1 MNTIAICINRRMNS
15 KLCCAVMSVVI
26 CLLFFVSSSAISAQ
40 RVALVI
46 GNSNYAHAPILPNP
60 RNDASDIGAALER
73 LGFAVTR
80 LENADRNSLWQGLQE
95 FKRAASV
102 SKVAAVFYAGH
113 GIEVDQ
119 RNFLVPVDARL
130 ASDQDVEFEAVPL
143 DLVMRALDGASELR
157 LVILD
162 ACRDNPFAAKMQR
175 SGATRSIG
183 RGLARLE
190 PSEQMLVAYAAEAG
204 TVASDGDGRNSP
216 YTAALLRHI
225 EEPGLE
231 LDLMFRHVRDSVLS
245 STGGSQKP
253 FTYGS
258 LSSQGAY
265 LTGRPAV
272 ESTVEST
279 VVSGQSGS
287 SGGVPTEPNSGSF
300 ELAFWESIK
309 NSKDPAD
316 FQAYITQFPSGTFTA
331 LARNNIQR
339 LNSATEEQ
347 KVPDKTQ
354 VAAITPASIEA
365 LLELSRS
372 ERRKVQEGLAV
383 AGFNPGTADGLFG
396 QQTRVAV
403 GSWQLS
409 SGADKT
415 GYLDAKSAKVL
426 IALAAE
432 FVPARSP
439 GDVFRDCKSCP
450 QMVVVPA
457 GDYTMGSP
465 SSEKDQRDDESPRH
479 RVTISK
485 SFAVGKY
492 EVTRDEF
499 KEFVSNTGH
508 LSGRGCNFWAGEK
521 WKKSD
526 VYSWRNPGFEQG
538 EDDPVVCVN
547 WNDAKAYVK
556 WLSGETGHQYRLLS
570 ESEWEYVARAG
581 TTAPFHFGRTI
592 STDQANYDGEF
603 AYESGQVGVY
613 REKTLSVGSF
623 PSNGFGLHD
632 VHGNVWEWVEDCW
645 HAGYAGAPKDGR
657 AWTTGGDCTYH
668 VLRGGSWT
676 DLPRSLRAANRGGNE
691 TGFRYNF
698 NGFRVARTLTP

>member
-1 MNTIAICINRRMNS
+1 MNSIAICMHRRMNS
-15 KLCCAVMSVVI
+15 KLCCAIVSVVI
-26 CLLFFVSSSAISAQ
+26 FLLFFVSSAAMSAQ

-46 GNSNYAHAPILPNP
+46 GNSNYDHVPVLPNP

-95 FKRAASV
+95 FKRAAAV

-130 ASDQDVEFEAVPL
+130 ASDQDVEFETVPL

-190 PSEQMLVAYAAEAG
+190 PSEQTLVAYAAEAG

-245 STGGSQKP
+245 STGGSQRP

-265 LTGRPAV
+265 LTGRP
-272 ESTVEST
+272 TVEST
-279 VVSGQSGS
+279 TVEQSTSGDKIQSVSDR
-287 SGGVPTEPNSGSF
+287 VDVN
-300 ELAFWESIK
+300 LAFWESIK
-309 NSKDPAD
+309 DSKDPAD
-316 FQAYITQFPSGTFTA
+316 FYAYLEGFPNGIFAA
-331 LARNNIQR
+331 LARNKIER
-339 LNSATEEQ
+339 LKSATEEQ
-347 KVPDKTQ
+347 KVPERTQ
-354 VAAITPASIEA
+354 VAAITPASIESS
-365 LLELSRS
+365 LELGRS

-383 AGFNPGTADGLFG
+383 AGFDPGAADGLFG
-396 QQTRVAV
+396 QRTRVAI
-403 GSWQLS
+403 GKWQLS
-409 SGADKT
+409 RGVDKT

-457 GDYTMGSP
+457 GDYMMGSP
-465 SSEKDQRDDESPRH
+465 SSEKGRVNDEGPRH

-485 SFAVGKY
+485 PFAVGKY
-492 EVTRDEF
+492 EVTFSQWDACVAE
-499 KEFVSNTGH
+499 G
-508 LSGRGCNFWAGEK
+508 GCSHRP
-521 WKKSD
+521 SD
-526 VYSWRNPGFEQG
+526 NSWRRNER
-538 EDDPVVCVN
+538 PVINVN
-547 WNDAKAYVK
+547 WKDAKAYVK
-556 WLSGETGHQYRLLS
+556 WLSGRTGHQYRLLS

-581 TTAPFHFGRTI
+581 TTGPFHFGRTI
-592 STDQANYDGEF
+592 STDQANYNGNY
-603 AYESGQVGVY
+603 AYGKGRKGVF
-613 REKTLSVGSF
+613 RKKTVSVGSF
-623 PSNGFGLHD
+623 PSNGYGLYD

-645 HAGYAGAPKDGR
+645 HTSYAGAPKDGR
-657 AWTTGGDCTYH
+657 AWTTGGDCTDR
-668 VLRGGSWT
+668 VLRGGSWNVR
-676 DLPRSLRAANRGGNE
+676 PRVLACGESQLEWIRRSG
-691 TGFRYNF
+691 TSY

>member
-1 MNTIAICINRRMNS
+1 MNNIAICMHRRMNS
-15 KLCCAVMSVVI
+15 KLCCAVVLIVI
-26 CLLFFVSSSAISAQ
+26 CLLFFVSSSAMSAQ

-46 GNSNYAHAPILPNP
+46 GNSNYAHVPVLPNP

-130 ASDQDVEFEAVPL
+130 ASDQDVEFETVPL

-190 PSEQMLVAYAAEAG
+190 PSEQTLVAYSAEAG

-216 YTAALLRHI
+216 YTEALLRHI

-245 STGGSQKP
+245 STGGSQRP

-258 LSSQGAY
+258 LSSQGTY
-265 LTGRPAV
+265 LTGRPA
-272 ESTVEST
+272 VEST

-287 SGGVPTEPNSGSF
+287 SGGVRTEPNSGSF
-300 ELAFWESIK
+300 ELAFWDSIK
-309 NSKDPAD
+309 ISKDPAD
-316 FQAYITQFPSGTFTA
+316 FQAYLTQFPSGTFTA
-331 LARNNIQR
+331 LARNNIER
-339 LNSATEEQ
+339 LKSATEEQ
-347 KVPDKTQ
+347 KVPDRTQ
-354 VAAITPASIEA
+354 VAAITQASIESS
-365 LLELSRS
+365 LELSRS
-372 ERRKVQEGLAV
+372 ERRKVQKGLAV
-383 AGFNPGTADGLFG
+383 AGFDPGAADGLFG
-396 QQTRVAV
+396 QRTRVAI
-403 GSWQLS
+403 GRWQLS
-409 SGADKT
+409 SGSDKT

-432 FVPARSP
+432 FIPARSP
-439 GDVFRDCKSCP
+439 DDVFRDCKSCP

-457 GDYTMGSP
+457 GDFMMGSP
-465 SSEKDQRDDESPRH
+465 SSEEDRMDEESPRH

-485 SFAVGKY
+485 PFAVGKY
-492 EVTRDEF
+492 EVTFSQWDACVAEGGCSHRPSDE
-499 KEFVSNTGH
+499 SW
-508 LSGRGCNFWAGEK
+508 GRSE
-521 WKKSD
+521 
-526 VYSWRNPGFEQG
+526 R
-538 EDDPVVCVN
+538 PVIRVN
-547 WNDAKAYVK
+547 WYDTEEYVK
-556 WLSGETGHQYRLLS
+556 WLSGKTGHQYRLLS

-581 TTAPFHFGRTI
+581 TTGPFHFGRTI
-592 STDQANYDGEF
+592 STDQANYNGE
-603 AYESGQVGVY
+603 YVYGSGREGVY
-613 REKTLSVGSF
+613 RGKTVSVGIF
-623 PSNGFGLHD
+623 PSNGYGLHD

-645 HAGYAGAPKDGR
+645 HDSYVGAPTNGR
-657 AWTTGGDCTYH
+657 AWTMGEEYCGLR
-668 VLRGGSWT
+668 VLRGGSWISG
-676 DLPRSLRAANRGGNE
+676 PRVLRAANRSRNDAGEPGN
-691 TGFRYNF
+691 FSV
-698 NGFRVARTLTP
+698 GFRVARTLTP

>member
-1 MNTIAICINRRMNS
+1 MNNIAICMHRRMNS
-15 KLCCAVMSVVI
+15 KLCCAVVLIVI
-26 CLLFFVSSSAISAQ
+26 CLLFFVSSSAMSAQ

-46 GNSNYAHAPILPNP
+46 GNSNYAHVPVLPNP

-130 ASDQDVEFEAVPL
+130 ASDQDVEFETVPL

-162 ACRDNPFAAKMQR
+162 ACRDNPFAVKMQR

-190 PSEQMLVAYAAEAG
+190 PSEQTLVAYSAEAG

-216 YTAALLRHI
+216 YTEALLRHI

-245 STGGSQKP
+245 STGGSQRP

-258 LSSQGAY
+258 LSSQGTY
-265 LTGRPAV
+265 LTGRPA
-272 ESTVEST
+272 VEST

-300 ELAFWESIK
+300 ELAFWDSIK

-316 FQAYITQFPSGTFTA
+316 FQAYLTQFPSGTFTA
-331 LARNNIQR
+331 LARNNIER
-339 LNSATEEQ
+339 LKSATEEQ
-347 KVPDKTQ
+347 KVPDRTQ
-354 VAAITPASIEA
+354 VAAITQASIES

-372 ERRKVQEGLAV
+372 ERREVQEGLAV
-383 AGFNPGTADGLFG
+383 AGFNPGAADGLFG
-396 QQTRVAV
+396 QRTRVAI
-403 GSWQLS
+403 GRWQLS

-415 GYLDAKSAKVL
+415 GYLDAKSARVL

-457 GDYTMGSP
+457 GDFMMGSP
-465 SSEKDQRDDESPRH
+465 SSEEESR
-479 RVTISK
+479 
-485 SFAVGKY
+485 
-492 EVTRDEF
+492 
-499 KEFVSNTGH
+499 
-508 LSGRGCNFWAGEK
+508 
-521 WKKSD
+521 
-526 VYSWRNPGFEQG
+526 
-538 EDDPVVCVN
+538 
-547 WNDAKAYVK
+547 
-556 WLSGETGHQYRLLS
+556 
-570 ESEWEYVARAG
+570 
-581 TTAPFHFGRTI
+581 
-592 STDQANYDGEF
+592 
-603 AYESGQVGVY
+603 
-613 REKTLSVGSF
+613 
-623 PSNGFGLHD
+623 
-632 VHGNVWEWVEDCW
+632 
-645 HAGYAGAPKDGR
+645 
-657 AWTTGGDCTYH
+657 
-668 VLRGGSWT
+668 
-676 DLPRSLRAANRGGNE
+676 
-691 TGFRYNF
+691 
-698 NGFRVARTLTP
+698 

>member
-272 ESTVEST
+272 ESTVVST

-383 AGFNPGTADGLFG
+383 AGFDPGTADGLFG

-409 SGADKT
+409 SGVDKT

-465 SSEKDQRDDESPRH
+465 SSEKDRRDDESPRH

-538 EDDPVVCVN
+538 EDAPVVCVN

-592 STDQANYDGEF
+592 STDHANYDGEF
-603 AYESGQVGVY
+603 VGGSGQEGVF
-613 REKTLSVGSF
+613 REKTVSVGSF
-623 PSNGFGLHD
+623 PSNGYGLHD

-645 HAGYAGAPKDGR
+645 HASYADAPKDGR
-657 AWTTGGDCTYH
+657 AWTTRGDCTYH
-668 VLRGGSWT
+668 VLRGGSWI
-676 DLPRSLRAANRGGNE
+676 DLPRSLRAANRSGNE

>member
-1 MNTIAICINRRMNS
+1 M
-15 KLCCAVMSVVI
+15 
-26 CLLFFVSSSAISAQ
+26 SAQ

-46 GNSNYAHAPILPNP
+46 GNSNYAHVPVLPNP

-130 ASDQDVEFEAVPL
+130 ASDQDVEFETVPL

-190 PSEQMLVAYAAEAG
+190 PSEQTLIAYSAEAG
-204 TVASDGDGRNSP
+204 TVASDGEGRNSP

-245 STGGSQKP
+245 STGGSQRP

-272 ESTVEST
+272 ESTV
-279 VVSGQSGS
+279 VSGQSGS
-287 SGGVPTEPNSGSF
+287 SGGVPTEPSSGSF
-300 ELAFWESIK
+300 ELVFWESIK

-316 FQAYITQFPSGTFTA
+316 FQAYLTKFPSGTFTA
-331 LARNNIQR
+331 LARNNIER
-339 LNSATEEQ
+339 LKSATEEQ
-347 KVPDKTQ
+347 KVPDRTQ
-354 VAAITPASIEA
+354 VAAITQASIES

-383 AGFNPGTADGLFG
+383 AGFDPGGADGLFG
-396 QQTRVAV
+396 QRTRVAI
-403 GSWQLS
+403 GRWQLS
-409 SGADKT
+409 SGSDKT
-415 GYLDAKSAKVL
+415 GYLDVKSAKVL

-457 GDYTMGSP
+457 GDFMMGSP
-465 SSEKDQRDDESPRH
+465 SSEEDRNDDESPRH

-485 SFAVGKY
+485 PFSIGKY
-492 EVTRDEF
+492 EVTFSEWDACVAAGGCRGYRPDD
-499 KEFVSNTGH
+499 VGW
-508 LSGRGCNFWAGEK
+508 GRGNRPVI
-521 WKKSD
+521 D
-526 VYSWRNPGFEQG
+526 VSW
-538 EDDPVVCVN
+538 EDAQAFVR
-547 WNDAKAYVK
+547 
-556 WLSGETGHQYRLLS
+556 WLSSETGQDYRLLT
-570 ESEWEYVARAG
+570 ESEWEYAARAG
-581 TTAPFHFGRTI
+581 TTGPFHFGSTI
-592 STDQANYDGEF
+592 STDQANYYGRVV
-603 AYESGQVGVY
+603 YGSGRKGVF
-613 REKTLSVGSF
+613 REKTVSVGSF
-623 PSNGFGLHD
+623 PSNGYGLHD

-645 HAGYAGAPKDGR
+645 HASYAGAPKDGG
-657 AWTTGGDCTYH
+657 AWTTGGDCADR
-668 VLRGGSWT
+668 VLRGGSWI
-676 DLPRSLRAANRGGNE
+676 DDPGDLRAALRLWDE
-691 TGFRYNF
+691 SGFRIF
-698 NGFRVARTLTP
+698 TIGFRVARTLTP

>member
-1 MNTIAICINRRMNS
+1 MNNIAICMHRRMNS
-15 KLCCAVMSVVI
+15 KLCCAVVLIVI
-26 CLLFFVSSSAISAQ
+26 CLLFFVSSSAMSAQ

-46 GNSNYAHAPILPNP
+46 GNSNYAHVPVLPNP

-130 ASDQDVEFEAVPL
+130 ASDQDVEFETVPL

-190 PSEQMLVAYAAEAG
+190 PSEQTLVAYSAEAG

-216 YTAALLRHI
+216 YTEALLRHI

-245 STGGSQKP
+245 STGGSQRP

-258 LSSQGAY
+258 LSSQGTY
-265 LTGRPAV
+265 LTGRPA
-272 ESTVEST
+272 VEST

-287 SGGVPTEPNSGSF
+287 SGGVRTEPNSGSF
-300 ELAFWESIK
+300 ELAFWDSIK

-316 FQAYITQFPSGTFTA
+316 FQAYLTQFPSGTFTA
-331 LARNNIQR
+331 LARNNIER
-339 LNSATEEQ
+339 LKSATEEQ
-347 KVPDKTQ
+347 KVPDRTQ
-354 VAAITPASIEA
+354 VAAITQASIESS
-365 LLELSRS
+365 LELSRS
-372 ERRKVQEGLAV
+372 ERRKVQKGLAV
-383 AGFNPGTADGLFG
+383 AGFDPGAADGLFG
-396 QQTRVAV
+396 QRTRVAI
-403 GSWQLS
+403 GRWQLS

-415 GYLDAKSAKVL
+415 GYLDAKSARVL

-457 GDYTMGSP
+457 GDYMMGSA
-465 SSEKDQRDDESPRH
+465 SSEEYRSDNESPRH
-479 RVTISK
+479 RVTISEP
-485 SFAVGKY
+485 FAVGKY
-492 EVTRDEF
+492 EVTFSQWDACVAEGGCSHRPSDESWGRS
-499 KEFVSNTGH
+499 ERPVINVS
-508 LSGRGCNFWAGEK
+508 
-521 WKKSD
+521 
-526 VYSWRNPGFEQG
+526 
-538 EDDPVVCVN
+538 
-547 WNDAKAYVK
+547 WNDTKEYVK
-556 WLSGETGHQYRLLS
+556 WLSGKTGNQYRLLS

-581 TTAPFHFGRTI
+581 TTGPFHYGRTI
-592 STDQANYDGEF
+592 STDQANYDGDF
-603 AYESGQVGVY
+603 VYGSGRKGVD
-613 REKTLSVGSF
+613 RQKTVSVGSF
-623 PSNGFGLHD
+623 PSNGYGLHD

-645 HAGYAGAPKDGR
+645 HESYAGAPKDGR
-657 AWTTGGDCTYH
+657 AWTTGGSCGH
-668 VLRGGSWT
+668 RVLRGGSWNY
-676 DLPRSLRAANRGGNE
+676 LPRSLRAANRSGNR
-691 TGFRYNF
+691 TGLRINWF
-698 NGFRVARTLTP
+698 GFRVARTLTP

>member
-1 MNTIAICINRRMNS
+1 MNTIAICMNRRMNS

-26 CLLFFVSSSAISAQ
+26 CLLFFVSSSAMSAQ

-46 GNSNYAHAPILPNP
+46 GNSNYANAPVLANP

-73 LGFAVTR
+73 LGFDVTR
-80 LENADRNSLWQGLQE
+80 LENVDRNSLWHGLQD

-130 ASDQDVEFEAVPL
+130 ASDQDVEFETVPL

-190 PSEQMLVAYAAEAG
+190 PSEQTLVAYSAEAG

-225 EEPGLE
+225 EEPGME

-245 STGGSQKP
+245 STGGSQRP

-258 LSSQGAY
+258 LSSQGTY
-265 LTGRPAV
+265 LTGQPA
-272 ESTVEST
+272 VEST
-279 VVSGQSGS
+279 VVSGQSGI
-287 SGGVPTEPNSGSF
+287 SGGVPTEPKIGSF
-300 ELAFWESIK
+300 ELTFWESII

-316 FQAYITQFPSGTFTA
+316 LQAYITKFPSGMFTD
-331 LARNNIQR
+331 LARNKIQR
-339 LNSATEEQ
+339 LNSATEKQ
-347 KVPDKTQ
+347 IAPNKTQ
-354 VAAITPASIEA
+354 VAAITPVSIESS
-365 LLELSRS
+365 LELSRL
-372 ERRKVQEGLAV
+372 ERRKIQNGLVV
-383 AGFNPGTADGLFG
+383 AGFDPGATDGLFG
-396 QQTRVAV
+396 QRTRVAI
-403 GSWQLS
+403 GRWQLS

-415 GYLDAKSAKVL
+415 GYLDANSAKIL

-457 GDYTMGSP
+457 GDYRMGSL
-465 SSEKDQRDDESPRH
+465 SNEEGRRDDESPRH

-485 SFAVGKY
+485 PFAVGKY
-492 EVTRDEF
+492 EVTRGEF
-499 KEFVSNTGH
+499 KDFVSDTGH
-508 LSGRGCNFWAGEK
+508 LSGRGCNYWTGEE

-526 VYSWRNPGFEQG
+526 AYSWRNPGFAQG
-538 EDDPVVCVN
+538 EDAPVVCVD

-556 WLSGETGHQYRLLS
+556 WLSGKTGHQYQLLS

-581 TTAPFHFGRTI
+581 TTGPFHFGRSIT
-592 STDQANYDGEF
+592 TDQANYDGEF
-603 AYESGQVGVY
+603 VYGSGQEGVY
-613 REKTLSVGSF
+613 REKTVSVGSF
-623 PSNGFGLHD
+623 PSNGYGLHD

-645 HAGYAGAPKDGR
+645 HASYVDAPKDGR
-657 AWTTGGDCTYH
+657 AWTTRGDCTYH
-668 VLRGGSWT
+668 VLRGGSWI
-676 DLPRSLRAANRGGNE
+676 DLPGSLRAANRSGNE

-698 NGFRVARTLTP
+698 NGFRVARALTP

>member
-1 MNTIAICINRRMNS
+1 MNNIAICMHRRMNS
-15 KLCCAVMSVVI
+15 KLCCAVVLIVI
-26 CLLFFVSSSAISAQ
+26 CLLFFVSSSAMSAQ

-46 GNSNYAHAPILPNP
+46 GNSNYAHVPVLPNP

-130 ASDQDVEFEAVPL
+130 ASDQDVEFETVPL

-190 PSEQMLVAYAAEAG
+190 PSEQTLVAYSAEAG

-216 YTAALLRHI
+216 YTEALLRHI

-245 STGGSQKP
+245 STGGSQRP

-258 LSSQGAY
+258 LSSQGVY
-265 LTGRPAV
+265 LTGRPA
-272 ESTVEST
+272 VEST

-300 ELAFWESIK
+300 ELAFWDSIK

-316 FQAYITQFPSGTFTA
+316 FQAYLTQFPSGTFTA
-331 LARNNIQR
+331 LARNNIER
-339 LNSATEEQ
+339 LKSATEEQ
-347 KVPDKTQ
+347 KVPDRTQ
-354 VAAITPASIEA
+354 VAAITQASIESS
-365 LLELSRS
+365 LELSRS
-372 ERRKVQEGLAV
+372 ERRKVQKGLAV
-383 AGFNPGTADGLFG
+383 AGFDPGAADGLFG
-396 QQTRVAV
+396 QRTRVEI
-403 GSWQLS
+403 GRWQFS

-415 GYLDAKSAKVL
+415 GYLDTKSARVL

-457 GDYTMGSP
+457 GDFMMGSP
-465 SSEKDQRDDESPRH
+465 SSEENRSDYESPRH

-485 SFAVGKY
+485 PFAVGKY
-492 EVTRDEF
+492 EVTFSQWDACVAEGGCSHRPSDESWGRS
-499 KEFVSNTGH
+499 ERPVINVS
-508 LSGRGCNFWAGEK
+508 
-521 WKKSD
+521 
-526 VYSWRNPGFEQG
+526 
-538 EDDPVVCVN
+538 
-547 WNDAKAYVK
+547 WNDTKEYVK
-556 WLSGETGHQYRLLS
+556 WLSGKTGNQYRLLS

-581 TTAPFHFGRTI
+581 TTGPFHYGRTI
-592 STDQANYDGEF
+592 STDQANYYGDFVYG
-603 AYESGQVGVY
+603 SGRKGVY
-613 REKTLSVGSF
+613 REKTVSVGSF
-623 PSNGFGLHD
+623 PSNGYGLHD

-645 HAGYAGAPKDGR
+645 HDSYYAGAPKDGR
-657 AWTTGGDCTYH
+657 AWTTGESCWLR
-668 VLRGGSWT
+668 VLRGGSW
-676 DLPRSLRAANRGGNE
+676 LSEPRVLRAANRFWDVTGG
-691 TGFRYNF
+691 RINF
-698 NGFRVARTLTP
+698 IGFRVARTLTP

>member
-1 MNTIAICINRRMNS
+1 MNNIAICMHRRMNS
-15 KLCCAVMSVVI
+15 KLCCAVVLIVI
-26 CLLFFVSSSAISAQ
+26 CLLFFVSSSAMSAQ

-46 GNSNYAHAPILPNP
+46 GNSNYAHVPVLPNP

-130 ASDQDVEFEAVPL
+130 ASDQDVEFETVPL

-190 PSEQMLVAYAAEAG
+190 PSEQTLVAYSAEAG

-216 YTAALLRHI
+216 YTEALLRHI

-245 STGGSQKP
+245 STGGSQRP

-258 LSSQGAY
+258 LSSQGVY
-265 LTGRPAV
+265 LTGRPA
-272 ESTVEST
+272 VEST

-300 ELAFWESIK
+300 ELAFWDSIK

-316 FQAYITQFPSGTFTA
+316 FQAYLTQFPSGTFTA
-331 LARNNIQR
+331 LARNNIER
-339 LNSATEEQ
+339 LKSATEEQ
-347 KVPDKTQ
+347 KVPDRTQ
-354 VAAITPASIEA
+354 VAAITQASIESS
-365 LLELSRS
+365 LELSRS
-372 ERRKVQEGLAV
+372 ERRKVQKGLAV
-383 AGFNPGTADGLFG
+383 AGFDPGAADGLFG
-396 QQTRVAV
+396 QRTRVAI
-403 GSWQLS
+403 GRWQLS

-415 GYLDAKSAKVL
+415 GYLDAKSARVL

-457 GDYTMGSP
+457 GDYMMGSP
-465 SSEKDQRDDESPRH
+465 SSEESRADGESPRH

-485 SFAVGKY
+485 PFAVGKY
-492 EVTRDEF
+492 EITFSQWDACVTEGGCSHRPRDESWGRSERPVINVSWKDT
-499 KEFVSNTGH
+499 KE
-508 LSGRGCNFWAGEK
+508 
-521 WKKSD
+521 
-526 VYSWRNPGFEQG
+526 
-538 EDDPVVCVN
+538 
-547 WNDAKAYVK
+547 YVK
-556 WLSGETGHQYRLLS
+556 WLSGKTGNQYRLLS

-581 TTAPFHFGRTI
+581 TTAPFHYGRTI
-592 STDQANYDGEF
+592 STDQANYNGE
-603 AYESGQVGVY
+603 YVYGSGRKGVY
-613 REKTLSVGSF
+613 REKTVSVGSF
-623 PSNGFGLHD
+623 PSNGYGLHD
-632 VHGNVWEWVEDCW
+632 VHGNVLEWVEDCW
-645 HAGYAGAPKDGR
+645 HSDYSGAPTDGS
-657 AWTTGGDCTYH
+657 AWTSGGNCNRR
-668 VLRGGSWT
+668 VLRGGSWIS
-676 DLPRSLRAANRGGNE
+676 DRG
-691 TGFRYNF
+691 TC
-698 NGFRVARTLTP
+698 ARRIASG

>member
-1 MNTIAICINRRMNS
+1 MNNIAICMHRRMNS
-15 KLCCAVMSVVI
+15 KLCCAVVLIVI
-26 CLLFFVSSSAISAQ
+26 CLLFFVSSSAMSAQ

-46 GNSNYAHAPILPNP
+46 GNSNYAHVPVLPNP

-130 ASDQDVEFEAVPL
+130 ASDQDVEFETVPL

-162 ACRDNPFAAKMQR
+162 ACRDNPFAVKMQR

-190 PSEQMLVAYAAEAG
+190 PSEQTLVAYSAEAG

-216 YTAALLRHI
+216 YTEALLRHI

-245 STGGSQKP
+245 STGGSQRP

-258 LSSQGAY
+258 LSSQGTY
-265 LTGRPAV
+265 LTGRPA
-272 ESTVEST
+272 VEST

-300 ELAFWESIK
+300 ELAFWDSIK

-316 FQAYITQFPSGTFTA
+316 FQAYLTQFPSGTFTA
-331 LARNNIQR
+331 LARNNIER
-339 LNSATEEQ
+339 LKSATEEQ
-347 KVPDKTQ
+347 KVPDRTQ
-354 VAAITPASIEA
+354 VAAITQASIES

-383 AGFNPGTADGLFG
+383 AGFDPGVADGLFG
-396 QQTRVAV
+396 RRTRVAI
-403 GSWQLS
+403 GRWQLS
-409 SGADKT
+409 GGADKT
-415 GYLDAKSAKVL
+415 GYLDAKSARVL

-432 FVPARSP
+432 FVPVRSP

-457 GDYTMGSP
+457 GDYMMGSP
-465 SSEKDQRDDESPRH
+465 SSEQGRSDDESPRH

-485 SFAVGKY
+485 PFAVGKY
-492 EVTRDEF
+492 EVTFSQWDACVAEGGCSHRPSDKSWGRSERPVIY
-499 KEFVSNTGH
+499 VS
-508 LSGRGCNFWAGEK
+508 
-521 WKKSD
+521 
-526 VYSWRNPGFEQG
+526 
-538 EDDPVVCVN
+538 
-547 WNDAKAYVK
+547 WNDTKEYVK
-556 WLSGETGHQYRLLS
+556 WLIGKTGNQYRLLS

-581 TTAPFHFGRTI
+581 TTGPFHFGGTI
-592 STDQANYDGEF
+592 SSNQANYNGE
-603 AYESGQVGVY
+603 YVYGSGRKGMY
-613 REKTLSVGSF
+613 REKTVSVGSF
-623 PSNGFGLHD
+623 PSNGYGLHD

-645 HAGYAGAPKDGR
+645 HDSYAGAPTDGR
-657 AWTTGGDCTYH
+657 AWTTGGYCGH
-668 VLRGGSWT
+668 RVLRGGSWVSY
-676 DLPRSLRAANRGGNE
+676 PGVLRAANRAWDG
-691 TGFRYNF
+691 TGFRLSG

>member
-1 MNTIAICINRRMNS
+1 MFAIAIRVGSLTGVIPR
-15 KLCCAVMSVVI
+15 LAVLLTVA
-26 CLLFFVSSSAISAQ
+26 CLLFFVAVPTMSAQ

-46 GNSNYAHAPILPNP
+46 GNSNYDHVPILANP

-73 LGFAVTR
+73 LGFVVTP
-80 LENADRNSLWQGLQE
+80 LENVGYDSFRKSLQE

-130 ASDQDVEFEAVPL
+130 ASDQDVEFETVPL

-190 PSEQMLVAYAAEAG
+190 PSEQTLVAYSAEAG

-245 STGGSQKP
+245 STGGSQRP

-258 LSSQGAY
+258 LSSQGTY
-265 LTGRPAV
+265 LTERGEAEPV
-272 ESTVEST
+272 EDEKEVEKL
-279 VVSGQSGS
+279 VVISPS
-287 SGGVPTEPNSGSF
+287 SSDEQLATER
-300 ELAFWESIK
+300 LFWESIK
-309 NSKDPAD
+309 DLTNAEY
-316 FQAYITQFPSGTFTA
+316 FQAYIDQYPDGA
-331 LARNNIQR
+331 YVKLARIKLKVLKDASEKNTTTGVDAQLNSTVEQLPEPSFESVELSLNLTRPERSNIQ
-339 LNSATEEQ
+339 
-347 KVPDKTQ
+347 K
-354 VAAITPASIEA
+354 
-365 LLELSRS
+365 
-372 ERRKVQEGLAV
+372 GLVV
-383 AGFNPGTADGLFG
+383 AGFDPGAADGLFG
-396 QQTRVAV
+396 QRTRVAI
-403 GSWQLS
+403 GKWQLS
-409 SGADKT
+409 RGVDKT

-457 GDYTMGSP
+457 GDYMMGSP
-465 SSEKDQRDDESPRH
+465 SSEKGRVDDEGPRH

-485 SFAVGKY
+485 PFAVGKY
-492 EVTRDEF
+492 EVTFSQWDACVAEGGCSHRPSDN
-499 KEFVSNTGH
+499 SW
-508 LSGRGCNFWAGEK
+508 GRNE
-521 WKKSD
+521 
-526 VYSWRNPGFEQG
+526 R
-538 EDDPVVCVN
+538 PVINVN
-547 WNDAKAYVK
+547 WKDAKAYVK
-556 WLSGETGHQYRLLS
+556 WLSGRTGHQYRLLS

-581 TTAPFHFGRTI
+581 TTGPFHFGRTI
-592 STDQANYDGEF
+592 STNQVNYNGE
-603 AYESGQVGVY
+603 YVYGSGREGVN
-613 REKTLSVGSF
+613 RGKTVSVGSF
-623 PSNGFGLHD
+623 PSNGYGLHD

-645 HAGYAGAPKDGR
+645 HTSYAGAPKDGR
-657 AWTTGGDCTYH
+657 AWTTGGDCTDR
-668 VLRGGSWT
+668 VLRGGSWISK
-676 DLPRSLRAANRGGNE
+676 PRILRAANRNRNEAGN
-691 TGFRYNF
+691 RNNV

>member
-1 MNTIAICINRRMNS
+1 MNNIAICMHRRMNS
-15 KLCCAVMSVVI
+15 KLCCAVVLIVI
-26 CLLFFVSSSAISAQ
+26 CLLFFVSSSAMSAQ

-46 GNSNYAHAPILPNP
+46 GNSNYAHVPVLPNP

-130 ASDQDVEFEAVPL
+130 ASDQDVEFETVPL

-190 PSEQMLVAYAAEAG
+190 PSEQTLVAYSAEAG

-216 YTAALLRHI
+216 YTEALLRHI

-245 STGGSQKP
+245 STGGSQRP

-258 LSSQGAY
+258 LSSQGTY
-265 LTGRPAV
+265 LTGRPA
-272 ESTVEST
+272 VEST

-300 ELAFWESIK
+300 ELAFWDSIK

-316 FQAYITQFPSGTFTA
+316 FQAYLTQFPSGTFTA
-331 LARNNIQR
+331 LARNNIER
-339 LNSATEEQ
+339 LKSATEEQ
-347 KVPDKTQ
+347 KVPDRTQ
-354 VAAITPASIEA
+354 VAAITQASIES

-383 AGFNPGTADGLFG
+383 AGFDPGAADGLFG
-396 QQTRVAV
+396 QRTRVAI
-403 GSWQLS
+403 GRWQLS
-409 SGADKT
+409 GGADKT
-415 GYLDAKSAKVL
+415 GYLDAKSARVL

-432 FVPARSP
+432 FVPVRSP

-457 GDYTMGSP
+457 GDYMMGSP
-465 SSEKDQRDDESPRH
+465 SSEQGRSDNESPRH

-485 SFAVGKY
+485 PFAVGKY
-492 EVTRDEF
+492 EVTFSQWDACVAEGGCSHRPSDKSWGRSERPVIY
-499 KEFVSNTGH
+499 VS
-508 LSGRGCNFWAGEK
+508 
-521 WKKSD
+521 
-526 VYSWRNPGFEQG
+526 
-538 EDDPVVCVN
+538 
-547 WNDAKAYVK
+547 WNDTKEYVK
-556 WLSGETGHQYRLLS
+556 WLIGKTGNQYRLLS

-581 TTAPFHFGRTI
+581 TTGPFHFGGTI
-592 STDQANYDGEF
+592 SSNQANYNGE
-603 AYESGQVGVY
+603 YVYGSGRKGMY
-613 REKTLSVGSF
+613 RGKTVSVGSF
-623 PSNGFGLHD
+623 PSNGYGLHD

-645 HAGYAGAPKDGR
+645 HDSYAGAPTDGR
-657 AWTTGGDCTYH
+657 AWTTGGYCGH
-668 VLRGGSWT
+668 RVLRGGSWT
-676 DLPRSLRAANRGGNE
+676 SEAEGLARGESFLGWNRAPEQQGRIPSCPDAYPLNLYLWGSKGRSPLVEILFTLRR
-691 TGFRYNF
+691 
-698 NGFRVARTLTP
+698 

>member
-1 MNTIAICINRRMNS
+1 MNTIAIYMNRRMNP
-15 KLCCAVMSVVI
+15 KLCCAVVSVVI
-26 CLLFFVSSSAISAQ
+26 YLLFFAASSAMGAQ

-46 GNSNYAHAPILPNP
+46 GNSNYAHVPVLPNP

-73 LGFAVTR
+73 LGFVVTP
-80 LENADRNSLWQGLQE
+80 LENVGYDSFRKSLQE

-130 ASDQDVEFEAVPL
+130 ASDQDVEFETVPL

-190 PSEQMLVAYAAEAG
+190 PSEQTLVAYSAEAG
-204 TVASDGDGRNSP
+204 TEALDGDGRNSP
-216 YTAALLRHI
+216 YTEALLRHI

-245 STGGSQKP
+245 STGGSQRP

-258 LSSQGAY
+258 LSSQGTY

-272 ESTVEST
+272 EPT

-287 SGGVPTEPNSGSF
+287 SGGVPTEPSSGSF
-300 ELAFWESIK
+300 ELVFWESIK

-316 FQAYITQFPSGTFTA
+316 FQAYLTRFPSGTFTD
-331 LARNNIQR
+331 LARNNIER
-339 LNSATEEQ
+339 LKSATEEQ
-347 KVPDKTQ
+347 KVPDRTQ
-354 VAAITPASIEA
+354 VAAITPVSIES

-383 AGFNPGTADGLFG
+383 AGFDPGAADGRFG
-396 QQTRVAV
+396 DRTRVAI
-403 GSWQLS
+403 GRWQLS

-415 GYLDAKSAKVL
+415 EYLDAKSARVL

-457 GDYTMGSP
+457 GDYMMGSP

-485 SFAVGKY
+485 PFAVGKY
-492 EVTRDEF
+492 EVTRGEF
-499 KEFVSNTGH
+499 REFVSDTGH
-508 LSGRGCNFWAGEK
+508 LSGRGCNYWTGEE

-526 VYSWRNPGFEQG
+526 AYSWRNPGFAQG
-538 EDDPVVCVN
+538 EDAPVVCVD

-556 WLSGETGHQYRLLS
+556 WLSGKTGHQYQLLS

-581 TTAPFHFGRTI
+581 TTGPFHFGRTI
-592 STDQANYDGEF
+592 STDQANYHGE
-603 AYESGQVGVY
+603 YVYGSGRKGVF
-613 REKTLSVGSF
+613 REKTVSVGRF
-623 PSNGFGLHD
+623 PSNGYGLHD

-645 HAGYAGAPKDGR
+645 HSDYSGAPTDGR
-657 AWTTGGDCTYH
+657 AWTSGGDCNRR
-668 VLRGGSWT
+668 VLRGGSWGNA
-676 DLPRSLRAANRGGNE
+676 PRNLRAAIRFWDGAGNRSNGG
-691 TGFRYNF
+691 
-698 NGFRVARTLTP
+698 GFRVARTLTP

>member
-1 MNTIAICINRRMNS
+1 MNNIAICMHRRMNS
-15 KLCCAVMSVVI
+15 KLCCAVVLIVI
-26 CLLFFVSSSAISAQ
+26 CLLFFVSSSAMSAQ

-46 GNSNYAHAPILPNP
+46 GNSNYAHVPVLPNP

-130 ASDQDVEFEAVPL
+130 ASDQDVEFETVPL

-190 PSEQMLVAYAAEAG
+190 PSEQTLVAYSAEAG

-216 YTAALLRHI
+216 YTEALLRHI

-245 STGGSQKP
+245 STGGSQRP

-258 LSSQGAY
+258 LSSQGTY
-265 LTGRPAV
+265 LTGRPA
-272 ESTVEST
+272 VEST

-300 ELAFWESIK
+300 ELVFWESIK

-316 FQAYITQFPSGTFTA
+316 FQAYLTEFPSGTFTA
-331 LARNNIQR
+331 LARNNIER
-339 LNSATEEQ
+339 LKSATEEQ
-347 KVPDKTQ
+347 KVPDRTQ
-354 VAAITPASIEA
+354 VAAITQASIESS
-365 LLELSRS
+365 LELSRS

-383 AGFNPGTADGLFG
+383 AGFDPGAADGLFG
-396 QQTRVAV
+396 QRTRVAI
-403 GSWQLS
+403 GRWQLS
-409 SGADKT
+409 SELDKT

-439 GDVFRDCKSCP
+439 GDVFRDCKNCP

-457 GDYTMGSP
+457 GDYMMGSP
-465 SSEKDQRDDESPRH
+465 SSEESRDDEESPRH

-485 SFAVGKY
+485 PFAVGKY
-492 EVTRDEF
+492 EVTRGEF
-499 KEFVSNTGH
+499 REFVSDTGH
-508 LSGRGCNFWAGEK
+508 SSGRGCSYWTGKE
-521 WKKSD
+521 WTKSD
-526 VYSWRNPGFEQG
+526 AHSWRNPRFAQD
-538 EDDPVVCVN
+538 EDDPVVCVD

-556 WLSGETGHQYRLLS
+556 WLSGKTGHQYRLLS

-581 TTAPFHFGRTI
+581 TTGPFHFGRTI
-592 STDQANYDGEF
+592 STDQANYYGRVV
-603 AYESGQVGVY
+603 YGSGRKGVY
-613 REKTLSVGSF
+613 RQKTVSVGSF
-623 PSNGFGLHD
+623 PSNGYGLHD

-645 HAGYAGAPKDGR
+645 HDSYVGAPTNGR
-657 AWTTGGDCTYH
+657 AWTTEGYCSRY
-668 VLRGGSWT
+668 VLRGGSWF
-676 DLPRSLRAANRGGNE
+676 DEPRNVRAATRFWNFPGNR
-691 TGFRYNF
+691 YSKD
-698 NGFRVARTLTP
+698 GFRVARTLTP

>member
-1 MNTIAICINRRMNS
+1 MFAIAIRVGSLTGVIPR
-15 KLCCAVMSVVI
+15 LAVLPTVA
-26 CLLFFVSSSAISAQ
+26 CLLIFVAVPTMSAQ

-46 GNSNYAHAPILPNP
+46 GNSNYDHVPVLANP

-73 LGFAVTR
+73 LGFVVTP
-80 LENADRNSLWQGLQE
+80 LENVGYDSFRKSLQE

-130 ASDQDVEFEAVPL
+130 ASDQDVEFETVPL

-190 PSEQMLVAYAAEAG
+190 PSEQTLVAYSAEAG

-225 EEPGLE
+225 EEPGME

-245 STGGSQKP
+245 STGGSQRP

-272 ESTVEST
+272 ESTTVEQST
-279 VVSGQSGS
+279 SGDKIQSVSDR
-287 SGGVPTEPNSGSF
+287 VDVD
-300 ELAFWESIK
+300 LAFWESIK
-309 NSKDPAD
+309 DSKDSAD
-316 FQAYITQFPSGTFTA
+316 FQAYLVGFPNGIFTA
-331 LARNNIQR
+331 LARNKIQR

-347 KVPDKTQ
+347 IVPNKTQ
-354 VAAITPASIEA
+354 VAAITPVSIESS
-365 LLELSRS
+365 LELSRL
-372 ERRKVQEGLAV
+372 ERRKIQNGLVV
-383 AGFNPGTADGLFG
+383 AGFDPGAADGLFG
-396 QQTRVAV
+396 QRTRVAI
-403 GSWQLS
+403 GRWQLS

-426 IALAAE
+426 IALATE

-439 GDVFRDCKSCP
+439 GDIFRDCKSCP
-450 QMVVVPA
+450 QMAVVPA
-457 GDYTMGSP
+457 GDYRMGSP
-465 SSEKDQRDDESPRH
+465 SSEQGRRDDESPRH

-485 SFAVGKY
+485 PFAVGKY
-492 EVTRDEF
+492 EVTFSQWDACVAEGGCSHRPSDN
-499 KEFVSNTGH
+499 SW
-508 LSGRGCNFWAGEK
+508 GRNE
-521 WKKSD
+521 
-526 VYSWRNPGFEQG
+526 R
-538 EDDPVVCVN
+538 PVINVN
-547 WNDAKAYVK
+547 WKDAKAYVK
-556 WLSGETGHQYRLLS
+556 WLSGRTGHQYRLLS

-581 TTAPFHFGRTI
+581 TTGPFHFGRTI
-592 STDQANYDGEF
+592 STDQANYNGG
-603 AYESGQVGVY
+603 YVYGSGREGVN
-613 REKTLSVGSF
+613 REKTVSVGRF
-623 PSNGFGLHD
+623 PSNGYGLHD

-645 HAGYAGAPKDGR
+645 HTSYADAPKDGR
-657 AWTTGGDCTYH
+657 AWTTGGDCTLR
-668 VLRGGSWT
+668 VLRGGSWINE
-676 DLPRSLRAANRGGNE
+676 PRLLRAAYR
-691 TGFRYNF
+691 
-698 NGFRVARTLTP
+698 FRVEAGIRSIQ